1 MNVQLPMLTL
11 NGLLM
16 NTFMGNAFTDKDTG
30 EIIVASLKIQ
40 MLCDVPQ
47 KAGGIKKELVTM
59 SAKDETQRDLYAGY
73 VGKVIRIGVGVIAQ
87 GRNLNFWILPNSAP
101 ELVPDLAT
109 SPEKPKDIAPPPMI
123 KSPLGN

>member
-16 NTFMGNAFTDKDTG
+16 NTFMGNAFTDKESG
-30 EIIVASLKIQ
+30 EVIAASLKIQ

-59 SAKDETQRDLYAGY
+59 SSKDEAQRDLYERY

-87 GRNLNFWILPNSAP
+87 GRNLNFWILPNSQP
-101 ELVPDLAT
+101 ELYD
-109 SPEKPKDIAPPPMI
+109 KPSMPAMQPPKPM
-123 KSPLGN
+123 